1 MNRLVTLILLMV
13 WSACAQ
19 TATAAQER
27 VLHFHAEITVHPDA
41 SLTVEETIAVQATG
55 ETIRRGIV
63 REFPTRYTDSHG
75 RTMEVGFALIRVLRD
90 GHPEPYHV
98 ERRQNGV
105 AIFIGAKDVFLA
117 PGQYVYTIAYRTTR
131 QLGFFAEHDEL
142 YWNVNGNGWRLPM
155 DQVTGAVQLPPGA
168 TSFAGRAYE
177 GPQGSTAGFDL
188 PSGESRIFFAST
200 RPYAPGEGLTIV
212 VTWPKGW
219 VTPSDDAPTSL
230 DDLGRFLVAPQAL
243 SSPTATAA
251 GLGLVL
257 ALGYYVFA
265 WIRVGRD
272 PAPGVI
278 IPRFDPPKGFSPAM
292 VRMLFHLGFDTT
304 AMTAAI
310 VNLAVRGLL
319 CIKDTGSSSRSIK
332 LTPPA
337 VPPALPPGEAALWEA
352 LSARGRRHVRL
363 DGSDHRV
370 MRAARTALQHA
381 LEKELAGAYFRTNSA
396 WTLPGL
402 AITGMCMVVIGISTP
417 QFPAFFFLCVWLTFW
432 SFGCIAM
439 LRQVWQGWKSP
450 LLRQK
455 AAATV
460 LAVFS
465 IPFLG
470 AFGHPLFAPTLVNS
484 PPLTPPK
491 AASYRR
497 KSHPFPQPTPM
508 NTSRILFVVLL
519 FSALAACAP
528 KTVIRSKPPEP
539 RPPQERVEPA
549 YPRRIPG
556 TEAPMPVGPQE
567 RPITEPSQPDPVA
580 ERLAAVLRTA
590 PDWPTQE
597 SSGMELFQRQWETR
611 QYLAA
616 MNTLALL
623 YGLTTEEAAR
633 ASLES
638 LALSRAQTL
647 PPAERDRMLSGN
659 AAWLTFPWNLVAWAQ
674 IRAQVAEDPSR
685 LEALRPTLETILSR
699 GGLVNTRV
707 LHDQLLALSQ
717 RGGQMLTTDVFFFLP
732 QSGPYA
738 AISRR
743 ILLGAELAAEELK
756 AAGATLQLRVID
768 AAAPGALGEL
778 TMLPAGAAV
787 AGPLRKEDWDRITQA
802 GLHRQLAFLT
812 FFPTLPA
819 EGQDGWRL
827 LASPEDQAQ
836 SLVQAMEL
844 FGATAAA
851 VLYPQDRF
859 GMAMAPLFTQTLEAA
874 GGHIA
879 QSASY
884 DPAEPAAWGK
894 IVARMLGATDK
905 ESSYPLP
912 PFDALFVPDSLLK
925 AQQIVAFLH
934 YYDAGHLLVLGPQL
948 WGQATEA
955 PELEKEI
962 FRLAVFPSALNP
974 ATPQAQHLAAQ
985 AAAAGAALDG
995 WLALGYDATRLVLR
1009 LPAYTGDPARF
1020 SADLDAAAKTMNWTM
1035 APIHF
1040 DAAGRAH
1047 QALIPMQITTE
1058 GLKLPDWE
1066 ALRQLRDQRIQ
1077 KRNAAHNPPQS

>member
-75 RTMEVGFALIRVLRD
+75 RTMEVGFELIRVLRD

-402 AITGMCMVVIGISTP
+402 AITGMCMIVIGISTP
-417 QFPAFFFLCVWLTFW
+417 QLPVFFFLCVWLTFW

-450 LLRQK
+450 FLRQK

-470 AFGHPLFAPTLVNS
+470 GEVLGLWFLQNVVGLPT
-484 PPLTPPK
+484 T
-491 AASYRR
+491 A
-497 KSHPFPQPTPM
+497 
-508 NTSRILFVVLL
+508 
-519 FSALAACAP
+519 ALAG
-528 KTVIRSKPPEP
+528 
-539 RPPQERVEPA
+539 QM
-549 YPRRIPG
+549 G
-556 TEAPMPVGPQE
+556 
-567 RPITEPSQPDPVA
+567 
-580 ERLAAVLRTA
+580 AAVLFYHLLKA
-590 PDWPTQE
+590 PTVAGRRILDAIEGFRMYLRLAEKERLELLHPPEETPALFERFLPYAIALEVENAWGARFARILQE
-597 SSGMELFQRQWETR
+597 AGYTPSWYVGAHFHPHTPSSFAQGLSHELNSSIAAAARAPGSSSGM
-611 QYLAA
+611 
-616 MNTLALL
+616 
-623 YGLTTEEAAR
+623 
-633 ASLES
+633 
-638 LALSRAQTL
+638 
-647 PPAERDRMLSGN
+647 SGG
-659 AAWLTFPWNLVAWAQ
+659 
-674 IRAQVAEDPSR
+674 S
-685 LEALRPTLETILSR
+685 S
-699 GGLVNTRV
+699 GG
-707 LHDQLLALSQ
+707 
-717 RGGQMLTTDVFFFLP
+717 GG
-732 QSGPYA
+732 G
-738 AISRR
+738 
-743 ILLGAELAAEELK
+743 G
-756 AAGATLQLRVID
+756 G
-768 AAAPGALGEL
+768 GG
-778 TMLPAGAAV
+778 G
-787 AGPLRKEDWDRITQA
+787 
-802 GLHRQLAFLT
+802 
-812 FFPTLPA
+812 
-819 EGQDGWRL
+819 GW
-827 LASPEDQAQ
+827 
-836 SLVQAMEL
+836 
-844 FGATAAA
+844 
-851 VLYPQDRF
+851 
-859 GMAMAPLFTQTLEAA
+859 
-874 GGHIA
+874 
-879 QSASY
+879 
-884 DPAEPAAWGK
+884 
-894 IVARMLGATDK
+894 
-905 ESSYPLP
+905 
-912 PFDALFVPDSLLK
+912 
-925 AQQIVAFLH
+925 
-934 YYDAGHLLVLGPQL
+934 
-948 WGQATEA
+948 
-955 PELEKEI
+955 
-962 FRLAVFPSALNP
+962 
-974 ATPQAQHLAAQ
+974 
-985 AAAAGAALDG
+985 
-995 WLALGYDATRLVLR
+995 
-1009 LPAYTGDPARF
+1009 
-1020 SADLDAAAKTMNWTM
+1020 
-1035 APIHF
+1035 
-1040 DAAGRAH
+1040 
-1047 QALIPMQITTE
+1047 
-1058 GLKLPDWE
+1058 
-1066 ALRQLRDQRIQ
+1066 
-1077 KRNAAHNPPQS
+1077 